1 MRVFLRAALTFGR
14 NRHPIRHMT
23 LWRPI
28 ALTLLGI
35 AGACADSPPEFTAA
49 GIARGTRPARM
60 VVPGTNLTIY
70 GRNLAPPPGQCRAT
84 YPTSTYPKEFCGTPV
99 LLGDTPAE
107 LLYVSDTQINF
118 KIPQDAPQSG
128 TVDIRV
134 VYKGQFSRPLAMKA
148 GFEQTTVSLDG
159 PAYTGMPVWLKV
171 DLPFEWTGAV
181 RYPFILGPAGF
192 GCNTVEL
199 RKNRQMLPLLPGSN
213 WMRYGV
219 VIGGNICGSYS
230 PAGDTQADRL
240 PLHLLYRLDVPG
252 VYEARYTLRNVPAG
266 GAVPEPEFRVRSE
279 WTPIEVVAA
288 KPGQR
293 SEWLRSLRDRAPSDA
308 AELLTD
314 ILPSVLGVPDD
325 ASFDILAGYL
335 YHSDDSVQRY
345 ALDGLSYWPEESTVP
360 KIQALSCRH
369 GDLAMR

>member
-1 MRVFLRAALTFGR
+1 M
-14 NRHPIRHMT
+14 N
-23 LWRPI
+23 LWRPL
-28 ALTLLGI
+28 ALTLLGM
-35 AGACADSPPEFTAA
+35 AAACASSPPEFTAA
-49 GIARGTRPARM
+49 GVARGTRPARM

-70 GRNLAPPPGQCRAT
+70 GRNLAPPPGQCGAA
-84 YPTSTYPKEFCGTPV
+84 YPVSTYPKEFCGTQV
-99 LLGDTPAE
+99 LLGDAPAE

-118 KIPQDAPQSG
+118 KVPQDAPQSG

-134 VYKGQFSRPLAMKA
+134 VYKGQFSQPLAMKV

-171 DLPFEWTGAV
+171 DLPFEWAGAV

-199 RKNRQMLPLLPGSN
+199 RRNGRMLPLLPGSN

-219 VIGGNICGSYS
+219 TMGGNICGSYS

-240 PLHLLYRLDVPG
+240 PLHLLYRLDVAG
-252 VYEARYTLRNVPAG
+252 VYEVRYTLRNSPAG
-266 GAVPEPEFRVRSE
+266 VAVAETEFRVRSE

-293 SEWLRSLRDRAPSDA
+293 SAWLRSLRDRAPSDA

-314 ILPSVLGVPDD
+314 TLPSLLGVPDD

-335 YHSDDSVQRY
+335 YHSDASVQRY
-345 ALDGLSYWPEESTVP
+345 TLDGLSYWPEEFTLP
-360 KIQALSCRH
+360 KIQALLRARGPSDAVTRF
-369 GDLAMR
+369 LAWRGTAAAGPR